1 MSIYYFVKKTKKLRN
16 EIVQFVISN
25 KFPRKQCYVDFPKK
39 LFPLHHY
46 CHSRS
51 MLSLEKKGNKSH
63 IYENISSKKIRKG

>member
-39 LFPLHHY
+39 ALPSLPL
-46 CHSRS
+46 
-51 MLSLEKKGNKSH
+51 LS
-63 IYENISSKKIRKG
+63 